1 MGDGVVSMKLDDW
14 VLIVAHEGL
23 ELHCRQAP
31 HSIDYVITLDSSGR
45 TNRWSV
51 ESANDIGAT
60 VCALCLWRVLPP
72 RTLAFVYGGKLP
84 GWESIP
90 WP

>member
-1 MGDGVVSMKLDDW
+1 MLDDW

-31 HSIDYVITLDSSGR
+31 HPIDYIMTVDSPR
-45 TNRWSV
+45 RPNRWNV
-51 ESANDIGAT
+51 EAANDIGAT
-60 VCALCLWRVLPP
+60 VCAKCLWRVLPP